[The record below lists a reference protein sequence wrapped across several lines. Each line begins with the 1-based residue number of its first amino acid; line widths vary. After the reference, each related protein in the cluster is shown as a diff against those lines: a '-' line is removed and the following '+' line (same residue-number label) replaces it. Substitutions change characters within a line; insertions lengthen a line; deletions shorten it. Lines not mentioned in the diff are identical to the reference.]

1 MSKPEVRSD
10 FFFSYLVS
18 DELIIKSLC
27 HTPIIFFHKN
37 RILIQRFLMTNGKE
51 ANLHNSVLIGN

>member
-10 FFFSYLVS
+10 FFSYLVS

-27 HTPIIFFHKN
+27 PPPIIFFKKQDIN
-37 RILIQRFLMTNGKE
+37 PTILMTNGE